1 MSSIHLPSFFHNR
14 SSSKKETSTISSKR
28 STLSFKTQQE
38 DDYPSLHRSSTTI
51 SKVKRFGSLLVRN
64 KKSDDGRSIKRA
76 DTIFPP
82 SIDTTLSNS
91 NYSLSAI
98 STNTNISS
106 DEDDLITPTTTNT
119 MSNHGLYQ
127 DEEDTAMLDM
137 VLPNV
142 KQPEPI
148 KIDSVESKP
157 VTPQEET
164 NQISTEEDTISAF
177 EEPIVGKQIDP
188 TALSSLV
195 QFYLSTAI
203 DEADVEIESELQ
215 ICHDHMLHSIRAMPA
230 YSF

>member
-14 SSSKKETSTISSKR
+14 SSSKRETSTLSSKR

-38 DDYPSLHRSSTTI
+38 DDHPSQRSSTTI

-64 KKSDDGRSIKRA
+64 KKTDDGRSIKRA

-91 NYSLSAI
+91 NYSLSAM

-106 DEDDLITPTTTNT
+106 DEDDLITPTTTTNII
-119 MSNHGLYQ
+119 SDHNLYQ
-127 DEEDTAMLDM
+127 DEDTEILNLVM
-137 VLPNV
+137 PNV

-148 KIDSVESKP
+148 EIESIENKSVAPE
-157 VTPQEET
+157 EET
-164 NQISTEEDTISAF
+164 NQMSTDEDTVSAF
-177 EEPIVGKQIDP
+177 EEPIVGGNQIDP
-188 TALSSLV
+188 MALSSLV
-195 QFYLSTAI
+195 RFYLSTAI

-215 ICHDHMLHSIRAMPA
+215 LCHDHMLHSIRAMPT

>member
-14 SSSKKETSTISSKR
+14 SSKKETSTISSKR

-215 ICHDHMLHSIRAMPA
+215 ICHDHMIHSIRAMPA